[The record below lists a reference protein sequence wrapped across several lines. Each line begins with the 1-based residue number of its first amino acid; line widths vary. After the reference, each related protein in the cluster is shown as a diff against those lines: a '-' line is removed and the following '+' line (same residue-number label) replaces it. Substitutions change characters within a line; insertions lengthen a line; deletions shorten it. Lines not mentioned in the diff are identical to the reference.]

1 MVYGRTMWTSVC
13 VSTSKDVLTSW
24 LRIPDRDEIRERT
37 HQRPYG
43 SARNVFQ
50 GQESSRVPRVVYSIL
65 DQVNIGTIPT
75 TPCP

>member
-1 MVYGRTMWTSVC
+1 MAQGFLIETKYVNE
-13 VSTSKDVLTSW
+13 LTNV
-24 LRIPDRDEIRERT
+24 
-37 HQRPYG
+37 HG